1 MNRKSVWKQNSFFCR
16 KIVAFMDG
24 DLRPLHSMIEMYGLC
39 PLRAVGSP
47 GGRQGIL
54 CETADNGNMSKSDPF

>member
-1 MNRKSVWKQNSFFCR
+1 M
-16 KIVAFMDG
+16 AFMDG